1 MWLCRCTS
9 AQQENCGRGVPSQEN
24 SIAALLSRAICKA
37 AGIRAAMGFLVYLH
51 QKCSA
56 ILSGPDTAPARHE
69 HCTVLRA
76 IGQIIQNIFA
86 SCRLLSLCTLT
97 VLPHLCNCIL
107 RLEPEAIPSSAGIP
121 AFLLLCANL
130 GPPAVF
136 GLLCLGLQDCRRAAL
151 RILAPPMAPLQ
162 IIASFSNNL
171 RRFYTDTTSQ

>member
-1 MWLCRCTS
+1 VALPVRKCTAGKLWERRTVPREQHSCAPIKGYLQGSRYPCCHGSPCIS
-9 AQQENCGRGVPSQEN
+9 APE
-24 SIAALLSRAICKA
+24 
-37 AGIRAAMGFLVYLH
+37 
-51 QKCSA
+51 CSA
-56 ILSGPDTAPARHE
+56 ILSGPDTGPARHE

-76 IGQIIQNIFA
+76 IGQIIQNILA
-86 SCRLLSLCTLT
+86 SCRLLSLSTLT

-151 RILAPPMAPLQ
+151 RIFAPPMAPLQ
-162 IIASFSNNL
+162 IIASFSNKL